1 MRAPSVVCD
10 RLARVR
16 GLVHLMGLV
25 ALSQG
30 PCVAA
35 SAEPGLLQQLIDG
48 ASPGAVV
55 TVPPG
60 NYEPG
65 ARITKPITLR
75 MKGAVVRGNVDG
87 KAVISI
93 RVDAAQVVIEDLD
106 ATDGFGCASGNCAG
120 VKIEG
125 RDFHVTL
132 RRAHI
137 AGQVMGVLTS
147 NRGGTLVIEDSVI
160 EEQGHPNSA
169 LSHVVYAGVIDRVE
183 IRNSTLR
190 RSRHL
195 GHLLKSRARETVVER
210 SRLLGLDGEHSRSID
225 VPCGGALIV
234 RDSVIQH
241 GAFSDNADLVGI
253 GTEPKNCW
261 SIRPGDVV
269 LDGNW
274 IVSDRRPVAGDPAKP
289 PEPNTLFS
297 WWAGGANRLRATGN
311 RIVGIDRWQGEK
323 SWIVPDLAAGNTIFA
338 DRPAAG
344 LGPDEIPKRPEE

>member
-1 MRAPSVVCD
+1 
-10 RLARVR
+10 
-16 GLVHLMGLV
+16 MGLV
-25 ALSQG
+25 ALSQS
-30 PCVAA
+30 PYVAA
-35 SAEPGLLQQLIDG
+35 SAEPDLLQQLIDR
-48 ASPGAVV
+48 APPGAVV

-60 NYEPG
+60 TYEAG

-75 MKGAVVRGNVDG
+75 MKGAVVRGNADG
-87 KAVISI
+87 KAVISV
-93 RVDAAQVVIEDLD
+93 RVDDAPVVIEDLN
-106 ATDGFGCASGNCAG
+106 ATDGLGCSSGNCAG

-147 NRGGTLVIEDSVI
+147 NRGGTLVIEDSLI

-183 IRNSTLR
+183 IRNSTLK
-190 RSRHL
+190 RSRYL

-210 SRLLGLDGEHSRSID
+210 AQLLGLDGEHSRSID
-225 VPCGGALIV
+225 IPCGGSLIV

-261 SIRPGDVV
+261 SIRPGDVA

-274 IVSDRRPVAGDPAKP
+274 IVSDRRAVSDDPAKP
-289 PEPNTLFS
+289 RDPNTLFS

-311 RIVGIDRWQGEK
+311 RIVGIGRWQGEE
-323 SWIVPDLAAGNTIFA
+323 SWIVPELAHGNAIYA
-338 DRPAAG
+338 DRTAAG
-344 LGPDEIPKRPEE
+344 LAPAEIPKRPEE